1 MREQVLRE
9 QPLCQICG
17 PTCTLI
23 STTVDHVLPLRDYP
37 QLRYVRANL
46 RGSCAAVHDS
56 AVPDPPNH
64 HHDHGRWTSS
74 ARNRTAVKILSRHLS
89 IVYLL

>member
-9 QPLCQICG
+9 QPLCLICG

-46 RGSCAAVHDS
+46 RGSCAACNYS
-56 AVPDPPNH
+56 RGAGPAQPPPRPRAL
-64 HHDHGRWTSS
+64 DIFGP
-74 ARNRTAVKILSRHLS
+74 
-89 IVYLL
+89 